1 MSDKKTFSVA
11 AIGISNIERNI
22 MRNIFRLSQHRVRS
36 YTLLENE
43 SAKPDIAI
51 VDVESGN
58 TRILS
63 QWRESH
69 PELPTVAITR
79 EAPTEQEPYRI
90 RRPFV
95 ATRVLSILDQIVIK
109 ELSYVPELIIGAEAN
124 PSVSAEPSAQVV
136 NQAAAQAEAKFQQ
149 QLFRHRALV
158 VDDSLPV
165 RKQIEIELK
174 LLGVAAD
181 FAESGE
187 IAFNMLDNHTYD
199 IIFLDVVLP
208 GVDGYK
214 ICKTIKKNKL
224 RKSTPV
230 IMLTSKSS
238 PFDRIRGTFAGCN
251 TYLTKPVSHDSFQ
264 KVVKHYLQ

>member
-1 MSDKKTFSVA
+1 MSNKKIFSVA

-36 YTLLENE
+36 YTLLDSE
-43 SAKPDIAI
+43 AATPDIAL
-51 VDVESGN
+51 VDAESGN
-58 TRILS
+58 TGLLA
-63 QWRESH
+63 QWREHH

-79 EAPTEQEPYRI
+79 DAPTEQNPYRI

-95 ATRVLSILDQIVIK
+95 ATRVLSVLDQIVIK
-109 ELSYVPELIIGAEAN
+109 ELSYVPELVIGAEASPTTSSN
-124 PSVSAEPSAQVV
+124 AQVV
-136 NQAAAQAEAKFQQ
+136 TQAADQAAAKFQQ

-187 IAFNMLDNHTYD
+187 IAFNMLDNNSYD

>member
-1 MSDKKTFSVA
+1 MTSKKLFSIA
-11 AIGISNIERNI
+11 AVGISDTERNVL
-22 MRNIFRLSQHRVRS
+22 RNIFRLSQHRVRS
-36 YTLLENE
+36 YTLLETE
-43 SAKPDIAI
+43 ASTPDIAMF
-51 VDVESGN
+51 DAETSG
-58 TRILS
+58 TASSLAS
-63 QWRESH
+63 WRQRH
-69 PELPTVAITR
+69 PTLPTVVITR
-79 EAPTEQEPYRI
+79 EAPTESDPYRI

-109 ELSYVPELIIGAEAN
+109 ELSYVPELVIGADAGTASGNTEQL
-124 PSVSAEPSAQVV
+124 VS
-136 NQAAAQAEAKFQQ
+136 NAASKAVQSQPGD
-149 QLFRHRALV
+149 FRHRALV

-187 IAFNMLDNHTYD
+187 DAFSMLSSNSYD

-214 ICKTIKKNKL
+214 ICKTIKKD
-224 RKSTPV
+224 KSKKATPV